1 MVSLP
6 GLPAS
11 SLMQVLFLGLSTFAP
26 ASCAQFQ
33 LHVPSGLDRVLA
45 VEGDEVVLP
54 AWYTF
59 QGEAATAQPWETLT
73 LMWFLEQEG
82 QDLKQVLAHIN
93 GATTSQDGVSLVYP
107 RPSRNVSLRLQGL
120 REKDSGSYRCS
131 VNVQDKQ
138 GTSRGHD
145 SKTLKLDVWVPPAP
159 PSCHLLGAPRVGTN
173 VTLSCKSPRSK
184 PAALYQ
190 WERLQPSVE
199 VFFAPVLDAI
209 SGLLSLRN
217 LSSSMSGV
225 YICKASNRVGSASC
239 NVTLEVSTGKMPL
252 LLGPCP
258 GRRAQTQSPRMGPF
272 PLSPR
277 HRPSDRPTAL
287 PGWVHRPPHAA
298 LVGSHPLL

>member
-1 MVSLP
+1 MVSL
-6 GLPAS
+6 L
-11 SLMQVLFLGLSTFAP
+11 QVLFLGLSTFAP

-33 LHVPSGLDRVLA
+33 LHVPSGRDRVLA

-59 QGEAATAQPWETLT
+59 QGEAASAQPWETLT

-93 GATTSQDGVSLVYP
+93 GATTSQDGASLVYP

-252 LLGPCP
+252 LLGLCP

-277 HRPSDRPTAL
+277 HQPSDRPTAL
-287 PGWVHRPPHAA
+287 PGWVHRPPHAV
-298 LVGSHPLL
+298 LVGSHPLP

>member
-1 MVSLP
+1 
-6 GLPAS
+6 
-11 SLMQVLFLGLSTFAP
+11 
-26 ASCAQFQ
+26 
-33 LHVPSGLDRVLA
+33 
-45 VEGDEVVLP
+45 
-54 AWYTF
+54 
-59 QGEAATAQPWETLT
+59 
-73 LMWFLEQEG
+73 
-82 QDLKQVLAHIN
+82 QVLAHIN

-199 VFFAPVLDAI
+199 VFFAPVL
-209 SGLLSLRN
+209 
-217 LSSSMSGV
+217 
-225 YICKASNRVGSASC
+225 
-239 NVTLEVSTGKMPL
+239 
-252 LLGPCP
+252 
-258 GRRAQTQSPRMGPF
+258 
-272 PLSPR
+272 
-277 HRPSDRPTAL
+277 
-287 PGWVHRPPHAA
+287 
-298 LVGSHPLL
+298 